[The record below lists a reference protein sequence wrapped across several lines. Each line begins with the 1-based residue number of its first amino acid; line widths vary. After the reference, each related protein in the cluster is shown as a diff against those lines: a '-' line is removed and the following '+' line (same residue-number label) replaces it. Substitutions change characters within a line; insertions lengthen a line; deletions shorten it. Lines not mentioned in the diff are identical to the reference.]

1 MAKIHE
7 EFTVVDRFSGTL
19 DKLINKYDRANK
31 AIERTSQAERDT
43 SGADRRK
50 AAYERVGRQIET
62 LETRQKALQ
71 QLADGGFARSDIE
84 HFNKNLDSTTK
95 RLAVLRRE
103 YAILRKELDA
113 DVEAIS
119 LQKTTKAGERLSR
132 VFDKLADAAQTLSNK
147 APAGS
152 VLSAGFADAENRL
165 TRISMQ
171 LQHLADDG
179 TPEVVTSKFV
189 SGFKKIFSVA
199 TSGFKKIHG
208 ILQKI
213 RKTTIKQTGNP
224 LLIQTFRFAAALLT
238 VRRIISYIRNSLER
252 LPEAVKGPWTELTNV
267 IKDSFVGGVGAFI
280 QGMTAGL
287 KKLTAALKSAS
298 GQRFLRG
305 MEHLLRT
312 IGSAA
317 GWVLDKVAALV
328 TWMGDHFEV
337 AAAVA
342 AAAIT
347 FLTAKMVAFGVATLV
362 ANLPILLLVAAVAG
376 LVAWFQK
383 CGYTAEDVFGGI
395 GRIIGWLYAFF
406 GNIIIEIQNILADFA
421 EFFANFLDDPV
432 GSCLRLMLDFVDGC
446 LGLLENLAKGIDAIF
461 KTNLASA
468 VSGWRENIKAVEDSL
483 GSPEIQFEHW
493 EPLDYD
499 EIMAGFEQKGR
510 EFGKGI
516 DGLGDALSVPVNSIA
531 ESTGNIEKSVSKTEE
546 DIKSLVDLA
555 TRKYVNNINLTAQ
568 TPVINVTGA
577 NTGNTPEDRR
587 ALAAAIRDI
596 IVEQAASG
604 SVRTTARAF

>member
-19 DKLINKYDRANK
+19 DKLVNKFDRVA
-31 AIERTSQAERDT
+31 
-43 SGADRRK
+43 G
-50 AAYERVGRQIET
+50 
-62 LETRQKALQ
+62 
-71 QLADGGFARSDIE
+71 
-84 HFNKNLDSTTK
+84 
-95 RLAVLRRE
+95 
-103 YAILRKELDA
+103 
-113 DVEAIS
+113 
-119 LQKTTKAGERLSR
+119 AGERARAAIGRAINREIEGAESSGGKPGFLAAGLDR
-132 VFDKLADAAQTLSNK
+132 MADAAQRLSNFN
-147 APAGS
+147 PGS
-152 VLSAGFADAENRL
+152 VWSRGWADVETRLTNISLRLRKIANDGAPEKVQSKFMAAIKKIGAGFK
-165 TRISMQ
+165 RI
-171 LQHLADDG
+171 HD
-179 TPEVVTSKFV
+179 
-189 SGFKKIFSVA
+189 
-199 TSGFKKIHG
+199 
-208 ILQKI
+208 
-213 RKTTIKQTGNP
+213 TIKNIGKTPIRQSGNP
-224 LLIQTFRFAAALLT
+224 LLKQTFRFAAALLT
-238 VRRIISYIRNSLER
+238 VRRILSYIRNALER
-252 LPEAVKGPWTELTNV
+252 LPESVKGPWTEFKNV

-305 MEHLLRT
+305 TEHLLRT

-337 AAAVA
+337 AAVVA
-342 AAAIT
+342 AGAIT
-347 FLTAKMVAFGVATLV
+347 FLTAKMVAFGVATLI
-362 ANLPILLLVAAVAG
+362 ANWPILLLVAAVAG

-395 GRIIGWLYAFF
+395 GRLIGWLYVFF
-406 GNIIIEIQNILADFA
+406 GNIIIEMQNILADFA
-421 EFFANFLDDPV
+421 EFFANFLVDPV
-432 GSCLRLMLDFVDGC
+432 GSCLRLMVDFVDGC

-468 VSGWRENIKAVEDSL
+468 VSGWRDKIKAVEDSL
-483 GSPEIQFEHW
+483 GSPEIQVKHW

-510 EFGKGI
+510 EFGKGL
-516 DGLGDALSVPVNSIA
+516 DGLGDALAVPVNSIA

-555 TRKYVNNINLTAQ
+555 TRKYINNINLTAQ